1 MLEYGLSLAK
11 NVKSS
16 WRFVAS
22 STGHVWGSASPH
34 LDLVWLLIT
43 VSHSLSVADTPSLL
57 HSNVI
62 LLAGCWHWHWIS
74 NVFVDILYYCLNHIW
89 CLSCPTR
96 TLWYTFRSAK
106 KIQSLS
112 IVMRLS
118 QYTVQFS
125 AMLAV
130 VLIKVTAE
138 LQGTMRRKSL
148 FLWLDSAPPPTL
160 ALWRSCGRLG
170 EGCPALSLVWWRW
183 GGNLE

>member
-1 MLEYGLSLAK
+1 MLEYGLSPAK

-16 WRFVAS
+16 WRFVVS

-43 VSHSLSVADTPSLL
+43 VSHSLSAADTPSLL

-96 TLWYTFRSAK
+96 TLWYLPHCK
-106 KIQSLS
+106 VQSQS
-112 IVMRLS
+112 IVMS
-118 QYTVQFS
+118 FAPVESVQFS
-125 AMLAV
+125 SQLCWLWCWLRLQPSCKEQWEESLCFCGWTQLHLPPSHCGGPV
-130 VLIKVTAE
+130 VGWVKA
-138 LQGTMRRKSL
+138 
-148 FLWLDSAPPPTL
+148 APPCL
-160 ALWRSCGRLG
+160 
-170 EGCPALSLVWWRW
+170 
-183 GGNLE
+183 